1 MSKAHYPNIL
11 NRKLFVFGMPPLL
24 VMLIVA
30 PIGAAEKGELAAGR
44 SEESIPAL
52 KYLGR
57 GAELERIGD
66 MEGAISYYRGAL
78 RADPSYA
85 DGHLFL
91 GLALAKIGRH
101 KEAID
106 LLKKAVDLNPD
117 QPTFRLLLGHA
128 YARGGLYDEA
138 VRSYRQ
144 ALIIKPDYAIVHLY
158 LGGVLEEAGQT
169 SQAMEEY
176 NKFLQLWK
184 GDERY
189 TEIVKKR
196 TGR

>member
-1 MSKAHYPNIL
+1 MPKAHSSNIL
-11 NRKLFVFGMPPLL
+11 NRKLFVFCILSLL
-24 VMLIVA
+24 IIMLVTF
-30 PIGAAEKGELAAGR
+30 IGAAEQDEPTSTRTEGRAA
-44 SEESIPAL
+44 AL
-52 KYLGR
+52 KYLGT
-57 GAELERIGD
+57 GAELERAGD
-66 MEGAISYYRGAL
+66 MEGAISHYQGAL

-91 GLALAKIGRH
+91 GLALTKIGRH

-106 LLKKAVDLNPD
+106 SLKKAVELNPD

-128 YARGGLYDEA
+128 YARSGLYDEA

-144 ALIIKPDYAIVHLY
+144 ALIMKPDYAIVYMY
-158 LGGVLEEAGQT
+158 LGQVLEEAGQT

-189 TEIVKKR
+189 TEIVKRKI
-196 TGR
+196 GR